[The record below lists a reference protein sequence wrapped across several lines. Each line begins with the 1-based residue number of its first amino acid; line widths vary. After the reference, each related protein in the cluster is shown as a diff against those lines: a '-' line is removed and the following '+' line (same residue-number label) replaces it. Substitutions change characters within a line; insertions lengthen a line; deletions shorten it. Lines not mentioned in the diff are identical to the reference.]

1 MILFLQLFLAHIIGD
16 FFLQPTSWVRN
27 KMEKKWWSPYLY
39 NHTVIH
45 FGLIILMM
53 GGFSSWGIALAVAL
67 LHLVIDGIKLQF
79 QHPATSRK
87 WFFIDQFLHLL
98 VIIIVVGWQGKIKI
112 DWSLLKEPSILVLAA
127 AVLFLLRPTSF
138 IISIFISKWI
148 PVSDAT
154 PNESLQNAG
163 QWIGMME
170 RLLIFTFVLI
180 GKWEGVG
187 FLLAAKSIFRF
198 GDLRQGRETRLT
210 EYVLIGTLMSFSIA
224 IAAGLLVC
232 PWLK

>member
-16 FFLQPTSWVRN
+16 FFLQPTSWVKN
-27 KMEKKWWSPYLY
+27 KIEKKWSSPYLY
-39 NHTVIH
+39 WHAFGH
-45 FGLIILMM
+45 FALIILIT
-53 GGFSSWGIALAVAL
+53 GGFRSWYIALTVAV
-67 LHLVIDGIKLQF
+67 LHLITDGVKLQY
-79 QHPATSRK
+79 QHPRSSRR
-87 WFFIDQFLHLL
+87 WFFIDQLLHLV
-98 VIIIVVGWQGKIKI
+98 VIITVTGWQGQMTIN
-112 DWSLLKEPSILVLAA
+112 WRLLKEPALLVLTTAA
-127 AVLFLLRPTSF
+127 LFLLTPASF
-138 IISIFISKWI
+138 IISSFISKWI

-170 RLLIFTFVLI
+170 RLLIFIFVLM

-224 IAAGLLVC
+224 IAAGLLAA